1 MAEAL
6 PKNFIDY
13 EEYPQTAEIQNR
25 CVSMIARMF
34 NAPTYSDEES
44 AMGTSTVG
52 SSEAIMLGVLSMKRR
67 WQNKRKAEGKDYS
80 KPNMVMNAAVQ
91 VCWEKAA
98 RYFEVEERYS
108 YCTESRYVIDPEEA
122 VNLVDENTIGICAII
137 GTTYTG
143 EYEDVK
149 AINDLL
155 VQKNIDCP
163 IHVDAAS
170 GGFVAPFVVPELPW
184 DFRLERVVSIN
195 VSGHK
200 YGLVYPGV
208 GWVVWRSP
216 EFLPKELVFNIN
228 YLGADQASFTLNFS
242 KGASQVIGQYYQ
254 MIRLG
259 KRGYRSIMMNL
270 TRTADYLAANLKQ
283 LGFIIMSK
291 GGGQGLPLVAFRIDP
306 KKGRHYDEFAVAHQL
321 RERGW
326 VVPAY
331 TMAPHSESLKLMRVV
346 VREDF
351 SRSRCD
357 ALVKDIKLALQTLD
371 EMDKKT
377 VEKHQEHVKKNTTH
391 HKSKPN
397 HPHYK
402 KEKHSLQGKHGKT
415 PLQHM
420 HKAEVRYFDNPAM
433 PSRASKHFFHKN
445 RSQASFLPSHDANG
459 GRDSYH
465 ASPIESP
472 LHSPGFP
479 PPAAALHDDSDGQ
492 LIGHPYPAEDL
503 RPYQPGLLTRSQSQR
518 SPPTHIYPANYQ
530 QPTIQLVGPPAGQQH
545 SSSPSTIDEDPDSY
559 YHQAPTPKPQKEEPK
574 RRRFFGLGSSSKE
587 PNTSAPAPTAIP
599 QRLGRSISVRTK
611 NYGSQIPPAV
621 TGRPVQQRWPSESS
635 GSTYPRPASEEDD
648 EREAD
653 RSLNGPAPPI
663 PDKDSLRSFELLSGP
678 LRDAAY
684 RRPSVQSVVTDVN
697 GRPRFERQGSATS
710 ATWDSPQS
718 IQRIHPDSHQHPL
731 SYQPS
736 PSSATTTSS
745 HPLSASSHRGQ
756 PDALHYHQQ
765 ELENSRPPS
774 QQSYNPPSPIQT
786 HPLRFDSA
794 QPRSAPA
801 TVPAS
806 VHHLGSMGPPQP
818 QQSRDRRSQE
828 LAQSQQNPQ
837 SSGARE
843 SAGYQPYHQST
854 QTQGQPQGPPPAY
867 SSQLS
872 VNNQPNNTYRGPQTS
887 PMTHQNTA
895 EQGRNTPPPSRSRDD
910 LSNLDV
916 ASLVSRHDELQDKYR
931 KVKKYYFDKEAQ
943 VQQLQNTLAHQRLAQ
958 SRTSLDDN
966 EYVNRFS
973 RLDGAIN
980 NLAFNIRRE
989 WRSVPPWLAPA
1000 VNKDATTNPT
1010 KEMTAVGRAC
1020 ISRWLV
1026 DELFDRFFHPGL
1038 EPGLSTQLKII
1049 EKNLRRFAPP
1059 TPTDEEREGLVAKIS
1074 NWRLATLEG
1083 LSEVLNSASA
1093 TENRTTLTNTL
1104 VEKMVAAL
1112 NMNLKDPAPPGLEG
1126 GVSMIVELAVGIA
1139 ANLPLESRDVFVQYV
1154 YPNARI
1160 DEGVMKLETGLPA
1173 LTNPGEGLALD
1184 DTASR
1189 SSIDKDHAGAD
1200 DESSMKE
1207 NDDSPESQQSQAVQQ
1222 KDAATASVSTP
1233 AANSKKKSGMFGGFI
1248 GGKKA
1253 SAVPSGSGV
1262 ATQQQQQAQKEK
1274 EQQQRE
1280 KDKDKEERVRFCA
1293 FMAVEVRG
1301 RSVLIKAP
1309 VWTHGG

>member
-1 MAEAL
+1 
-6 PKNFIDY
+6 
-13 EEYPQTAEIQNR
+13 
-25 CVSMIARMF
+25 
-34 NAPTYSDEES
+34 
-44 AMGTSTVG
+44 
-52 SSEAIMLGVLSMKRR
+52 
-67 WQNKRKAEGKDYS
+67 
-80 KPNMVMNAAVQ
+80 
-91 VCWEKAA
+91 
-98 RYFEVEERYS
+98 
-108 YCTESRYVIDPEEA
+108 
-122 VNLVDENTIGICAII
+122 
-137 GTTYTG
+137 
-143 EYEDVK
+143 
-149 AINDLL
+149 
-155 VQKNIDCP
+155 
-163 IHVDAAS
+163 
-170 GGFVAPFVVPELPW
+170 
-184 DFRLERVVSIN
+184 
-195 VSGHK
+195 
-200 YGLVYPGV
+200 
-208 GWVVWRSP
+208 
-216 EFLPKELVFNIN
+216 
-228 YLGADQASFTLNFS
+228 
-242 KGASQVIGQYYQ
+242 
-254 MIRLG
+254 
-259 KRGYRSIMMNL
+259 
-270 TRTADYLAANLKQ
+270 
-283 LGFIIMSK
+283 
-291 GGGQGLPLVAFRIDP
+291 
-306 KKGRHYDEFAVAHQL
+306 
-321 RERGW
+321 
-326 VVPAY
+326 
-331 TMAPHSESLKLMRVV
+331 
-346 VREDF
+346 
-351 SRSRCD
+351 
-357 ALVKDIKLALQTLD
+357 
-371 EMDKKT
+371 
-377 VEKHQEHVKKNTTH
+377 
-391 HKSKPN
+391 
-397 HPHYK
+397 
-402 KEKHSLQGKHGKT
+402 
-415 PLQHM
+415 
-420 HKAEVRYFDNPAM
+420 M

-445 RSQASFLPSHDANG
+445 RSQASFLTSHDANG

-472 LHSPGFP
+472 LQSPAFP

-492 LIGHPYPAEDL
+492 LIGHPYPAEDP
-503 RPYQPGLLTRSQSQR
+503 RTYQSGLLTRSQSQR
-518 SPPTHIYPANYQ
+518 SPPTHTYPTNYQ
-530 QPTIQLVGPPAGQQH
+530 QPTIQLVGPPAAPQNT
-545 SSSPSTIDEDPDSY
+545 SSPSTIDEDPDSY

-587 PNTSAPAPTAIP
+587 PNTSAPAPTAVP

-611 NYGSQIPPAV
+611 NHGPQNPPVA
-621 TGRPVQQRWPSESS
+621 TSRPVQQRWPSESS

-648 EREAD
+648 EGGAD
-653 RSLNGPAPPI
+653 LPSKGPAPPI
-663 PDKDSLRSFELLSGP
+663 PDKDPSRSSEFPSGS

-684 RRPSVQSVVTDVN
+684 RRPSVQSVLTDVN

-710 ATWDSPQS
+710 VTWDSPQS
-718 IQRIHPDSHQHPL
+718 IQQQQRVHPDSHQLPL

-736 PSSATTTSS
+736 PSSATSTSS

-756 PDALHYHQQ
+756 PDALHYYQQ
-765 ELENSRPPS
+765 ELQNSRPPS

-806 VHHLGSMGPPQP
+806 LHHLGSMGPPQP

-828 LAQSQQNPQ
+828 LAQSQQNQQ
-837 SSGARE
+837 SSGVRE
-843 SAGYQPYHQST
+843 GAGYQPYHQST
-854 QTQGQPQGPPPAY
+854 QPQGQPQGPPPAY

-872 VNNQPNNTYRGPQTS
+872 VNNQPNNNYRGPQPS

-910 LSNLDV
+910 LSSLDV

-966 EYVNRFS
+966 EYINRFS

-1026 DELFDRFFHPGL
+1026 DELFDRFFHPSL
-1038 EPGLSTQLKII
+1038 EPGLSTQLKIV

-1059 TPTDEEREGLVAKIS
+1059 TPSDEEKEGLMAKIS

-1093 TENRTTLTNTL
+1093 NENRTTLTNTL

-1126 GVSMIVELAVGIA
+1126 GVSMIVELAVGIT
-1139 ANLPLESRDVFVQYV
+1139 ANLPLESRDVFVEYI

-1160 DEGVMKLETGLPA
+1160 DESVMKLEMGLPA
-1173 LTNPGEGLALD
+1173 LTNPGEGLMQD

-1189 SSIDKDHAGAD
+1189 SSVDKDHAGAD

-1207 NDDSPESQQSQAVQQ
+1207 NDDPPEPQQSQAQQQ
-1222 KDAATASVSTP
+1222 KDAATTSVSTS
-1233 AANSKKKSGMFGGFI
+1233 AANNKKKQSMFGSFI

-1253 SAVPSGSGV
+1253 GAVPSGSGV

-1280 KDKDKEERVRFCA
+1280 KDRDKEERVRFCA